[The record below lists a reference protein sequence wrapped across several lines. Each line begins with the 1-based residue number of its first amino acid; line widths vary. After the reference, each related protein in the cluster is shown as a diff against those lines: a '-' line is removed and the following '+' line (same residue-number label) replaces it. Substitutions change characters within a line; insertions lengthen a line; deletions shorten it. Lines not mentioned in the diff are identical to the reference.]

1 MMRVDSGERPLNR
14 EKYNGRMTMR
24 RAIFGVALLVAAVGQ
39 ATAGAPNY
47 FTETTKDFGTSPI
60 GPVLTHY
67 FAIKNTSAN
76 TVTMGTPRIGCG
88 CVSATLMKATLAPGE
103 TTYLIAYMDT
113 KKIPNQQRGVTK
125 TVTVSVPFLSP
136 FAEEVVTRVTTVAR
150 EDLFF
155 SPDSL
160 RFGTIGTGAGGKATM
175 KVTLFGQPSWQ
186 VTQALST
193 GKFVG
198 VEFKE
203 FARKGNEVVYEVTAT
218 LKPDCPLG
226 NWMSDVVLTTSA
238 SGIDKLRI
246 PVSVLVNSPIAAEP
260 VELKFGDVVMDQD
273 AAPRQ
278 ILLQSQTPFKV
289 LEVKGTDEKITVK
302 SVTEGSRATHIL
314 NVNVKLGEPGMLTR
328 KLEIMTDSKEMPT
341 VIVPVTATAKK

>member
-1 MMRVDSGERPLNR
+1 
-14 EKYNGRMTMR
+14 MR
-24 RAIFGVALLVAAVGQ
+24 RSILGMVFFAAAVSQ
-39 ATAGAPNY
+39 AMAGATSY

-88 CVSATLMKATLAPGE
+88 CVSATLMKPNLAPGE

-113 KKIPNQQRGVTK
+113 KKIPNHQRSVNK

-136 FAEEVVTRVTTVAR
+136 VAEEVVCRVTTVAR

-155 SPDSL
+155 TPDSL
-160 RFGTIGTGAGGKATM
+160 RFGTLAIGAGGTATM
-175 KVTLFGQPSWQ
+175 KVTLFNQPNWQ
-186 VTQALST
+186 VTQSMST
-193 GKFVG
+193 GKYVTAE
-198 VEFKE
+198 VKE
-203 FARKGNEVVYEVTAT
+203 ASRKGSEVVYEVTAT
-218 LKPDCPLG
+218 LNKECPIG
-226 NWMSDVVLTTSA
+226 NWMSEVILTTNA

-260 VELKFGDVVMDQD
+260 VELKFGDVIVDKE

-289 LEVKGTDEKITVK
+289 LEVKGTDGKISVK
-302 SVTEGSRATHIL
+302 PVTDGSRATHIL
-314 NVNVKLGEPGMLTR
+314 NVNVKAGEIGELLR
-328 KLEIMTDSKEMPT
+328 KLEIMTDSKEMPM
-341 VIVPVTATAKK
+341 VIVPVSATAKK